1 MSLEFSGVQW
11 LKFEKR
17 CPLVIHE
24 RSPRPF
30 SMGNPD
36 VLGITDNRYMLEIEI
51 KRSVSDFRA
60 NAKKRHIQLRTDPN
74 EDVRRKCLENGAR
87 QFWFLVPTKIA
98 EQIEA
103 EVPDWAGLL
112 VHDLNFTGL
121 GKIRCI
127 KKAPINNLS
136 KKLSLLNCAK
146 LLRNI
151 GNQIYSLMES
161 RRNMISG
168 GYHIDPHAMDDYYS
182 KKLERHSDGLSYE
195 WVRNYDYSNFQ
206 I

>member
-1 MSLEFSGVQW
+1 MSLEFYGVQW

-30 SMGNPD
+30 NMGNPD
-36 VLGITDNRYMLEIEI
+36 VLGVTDNRYLLEIEI
-51 KRSVSDFRA
+51 KRTVSDFRA
-60 NAKKRHIQLRTDPN
+60 NAKKSHIQRRTDPDEN
-74 EDVRRKCLENGAR
+74 VRNKCLENAAK

-98 EQIEA
+98 EKIQA
-103 EVPDWAGLL
+103 EVPEWAGLL
-112 VHDLNFTGL
+112 VHDPNLSGW
-121 GKIRCI
+121 GKIQCI
-127 KKAPINNLS
+127 KKAPMNNLS

-146 LLRNI
+146 LLRNV

-161 RRNMISG
+161 RHNMIAG
-168 GYHIDPHAMDDYYS
+168 GYQIDPHAMDNYYS
-182 KKLERHSDGLSYE
+182 QKLEFTGQRHE
-195 WVRNYDYSNFQ
+195 WVPNPDYLNFQ